1 MPSLRSICVG
11 LLMTPLHQFSSAM
24 PAVVAP
30 ASGRNPTL
38 PHDAILPGTDYSF
51 RYALIGR
58 GTQNYTCAT
67 ASGPAVSV
75 GAVATLFDATALARL
90 STAELHTIPPLA
102 VNQPVPPP
110 GSALDVGVAAPLM
123 PIGRHYFDAAG
134 VPVFE
139 LSGVNKILYATRA
152 ANVPA
157 PEGASPGVG
166 GQGHGAVDWLFLIA
180 KQDYVAESV
189 GLAAAYRVVTA
200 GGKAVCDQAGPQQVD
215 YAAEYWFYA

>member
-11 LLMTPLHQFSSAM
+11 LLMTPLHQFSSATRIIVE
-24 PAVVAP
+24 P
-30 ASGRNPTL
+30 STSRNPTL
-38 PHDAILPGTDYSF
+38 PHDVVLPGIDLNF

-67 ASGPAVSV
+67 ACGPAVPV

-90 STAELHTIPPLA
+90 SPSMLHTIPPLA
-102 VNQPVPPP
+102 VDQPIPAA
-110 GSALDVGVAAPLM
+110 GEAFQVGTAPPLM

-139 LSGVNKILYATRA
+139 LSGVNKVLYATRA
-152 ANVPA
+152 ANVSA
-157 PEGASPGVG
+157 PEGSNPGAG
-166 GQGHGAVDWLFLIA
+166 GRGHGAVDWLLLVA
-180 KQDYVAESV
+180 KQNYVAESV
-189 GLAAAYRVVTA
+189 GLGAAYRVVTA
-200 GGKAVCDQAGPQQVD
+200 GGKAVCDREGAQQVD